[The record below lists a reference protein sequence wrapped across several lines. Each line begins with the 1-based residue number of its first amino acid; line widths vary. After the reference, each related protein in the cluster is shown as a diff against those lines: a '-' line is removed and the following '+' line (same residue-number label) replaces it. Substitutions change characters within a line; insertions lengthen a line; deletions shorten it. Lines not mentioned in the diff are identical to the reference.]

1 MDDGLYTPLAVPPP
15 PEPGR
20 YTHRS
25 IETLVVVLAAI
36 TIIGV
41 VAGIVARLCGG
52 RHLGGSGESD
62 IEGWVERRCKSCID
76 AGLPPPEEKPAPA
89 PAPAPEQ
96 AEKK

>member
-1 MDDGLYTPLAVPPP
+1 MDACLSAPLAGPPP
-15 PEPGR
+15 PAAEPGR
-20 YTHRS
+20 YYAHRS

-36 TIIGV
+36 AILGV

-52 RHLGGSGESD
+52 RHLGGSGEDD

-76 AGLPPPEEKPAPA
+76 GGLPPPEAK